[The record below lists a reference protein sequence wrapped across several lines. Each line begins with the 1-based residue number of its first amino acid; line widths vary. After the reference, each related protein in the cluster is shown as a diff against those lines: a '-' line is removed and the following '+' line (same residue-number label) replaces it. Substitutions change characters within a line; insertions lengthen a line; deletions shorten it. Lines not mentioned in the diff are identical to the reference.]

1 MQVSSFISS
10 SSSPEQMIS
19 FFFSLSPSPPATD
32 GGKGRE
38 GGRRFDHSSRHP
50 LILNLIG
57 IHLDRGK
64 LCHSQLYLEN
74 TTRRARNRESS
85 IELVEWADPGL
96 LGSIPLP
103 LPPSDAV
110 IMLQTRK
117 VHFDF
122 LSLSHI
128 IFFRKCCLAPF
139 ILARRANFSSSWALL
154 PIFAAAA

>member
-1 MQVSSFISS
+1 M
-10 SSSPEQMIS
+10 
-19 FFFSLSPSPPATD
+19 
-32 GGKGRE
+32 
-38 GGRRFDHSSRHP
+38 
-50 LILNLIG
+50 ILNLIG

-128 IFFRKCCLAPF
+128 IFFSQMLPRPLSFSPEGRIFLLLGRPSPFLRLQLERGGGGGRGKGMLPQLSPGRKRNSPIPPSPSAP
-139 ILARRANFSSSWALL
+139 LFSAVWRSFL
-154 PIFAAAA
+154 